1 MRPPA
6 VDKKGW
12 ELVIAICQLSQ
23 LVRSKSPEGRQPY
36 VEAKRIHGNDTR
48 QARTDRAAAMRRLR
62 ALEDLGHALGIVH
75 GPRMRGGGIH
85 LFNIVT

>member
-6 VDKKGW
+6 VDKRGW
-12 ELVIAICQLSQ
+12 GLVIAICQLSQ
-23 LVRSKSPEGRQPY
+23 LVGSKSPEGRQPCA
-36 VEAKRIHGNDTR
+36 EAKRIHGNDTR
-48 QARTDRAAAMRRLR
+48 QARSERAEAMRRLR
-62 ALEDLGHALGIVH
+62 ELEDLGHELCIVH